1 MKFFSLVV
9 ILFLSAN
16 TIFADVKDE
25 KEIQKVISQ
34 QISSFQAD
42 DFENAFTFASQSIKD
57 IFGNSENF
65 GMMVRQGFPMVWR
78 TKNVL
83 YLDLISVNGIPV
95 QRVMVTDINDEIYTL
110 NYMMLETAEGW
121 RIRGVTIDNRPST

>member
-34 QISSFQAD
+34 QISSFQED
-42 DFENAFTFASQSIKD
+42 DFENAFTFASPSIKD
-57 IFGNSENF
+57 IFGNSKNF

-78 TKNVL
+78 TKTVL

>member
-1 MKFFSLVV
+1 MINKYYRLVVVYGRHLTKFFSLVL

-42 DFENAFTFASQSIKD
+42 DIENAFTFASQSIKD
-57 IFGNSENF
+57 ISH
-65 GMMVRQGFPMVWR
+65 
-78 TKNVL
+78 K
-83 YLDLISVNGIPV
+83 LDLNQS
-95 QRVMVTDINDEIYTL
+95 
-110 NYMMLETAEGW
+110 
-121 RIRGVTIDNRPST
+121 